1 MAFLGKIRYLSN
13 KNDNAA
19 LAVNVCYQ
27 KKNRIEV
34 NIFFFDKAHG

>member
-1 MAFLGKIRYLSN
+1 MTFLRKIRYLSN

-27 KKNRIEV
+27 KKNTIEV
-34 NIFFFDKAHG
+34 NVFFFDNAYE